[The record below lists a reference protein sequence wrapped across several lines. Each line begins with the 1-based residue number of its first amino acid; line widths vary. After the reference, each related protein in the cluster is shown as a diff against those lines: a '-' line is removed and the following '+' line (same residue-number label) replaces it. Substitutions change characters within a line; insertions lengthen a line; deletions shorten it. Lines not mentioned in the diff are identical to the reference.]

1 MRKCNNIL
9 LVFSL
14 FFLLC
19 GQYILPEKTKI
30 ITVLFFALMM
40 INLFIRKRFM
50 LINRNQMILWCV
62 FWILGC
68 VISILS
74 LSIISQ
80 EAIEFGVSIAIG
92 LLLGGIYISQDKR
105 NIMIKAIFAVCL
117 VSVLGCVLQLVL
129 PELLLKINR
138 ITLGEEKYYY
148 FLDFFSYGA
157 LTGFS
162 FQTGITGYYLAV
174 MEGFILTYI
183 LGKKKKNICNV
194 IAILAFVIV
203 YIFILLTMKRSQL
216 LSVMLLTIFFYC
228 IYNKKHAFKVIF
240 ISIILLVAGYFV
252 LVNTA
257 VGQLIITK
265 SLGDNPLSGRDFIY
279 RILFENFLH
288 SPIFGNGFGYTLK
301 TVDHFRN
308 GHNVYLQILSEN
320 GVVGFILYFS
330 LIYFYLKQSL
340 KLFFS
345 CLRKK
350 TNSTT
355 SAFCLYIELLFV
367 INCFFGNSLYDV
379 YPLIIFL
386 SVTGIVKSSVLDNAK
401 NKVEV
406 I

>member
-9 LVFSL
+9 LGFLV

-30 ITVLFFALMM
+30 ITILSFVMII
-40 INLFIRKRFM
+40 INLFIRKRFL
-50 LINRNQMILWCV
+50 LINKNQIILWIA
-62 FWILGC
+62 FWVLGC

-80 EAIEFGVSIAIG
+80 EAIEFGISIVIG
-92 LLLGGIYISQDKR
+92 LSLGGIYASQDKR
-105 NIMIKAIFAVCL
+105 NIMLKAIFAVC
-117 VSVLGCVLQLVL
+117 VVTVLGCFLQLFV
-129 PELLLKINR
+129 PGLLLKINR

-148 FLDFFSYGA
+148 FLDFFSYRA

-183 LGKKKKNICNV
+183 LGQKKKRIYNIM
-194 IAILAFVIV
+194 AIVAFVVV

-216 LSVMLLTIFFYC
+216 LAVMLLSLFFFC
-228 IYNKKHAFKVIF
+228 IYNKKHAVKAIVA
-240 ISIILLVAGYFV
+240 SIILLAAGYLLLFH
-252 LVNTA
+252 TA
-257 VGQLIITK
+257 TGQAIIVK
-265 SLGDNPLSGRDFIY
+265 SLGDNPLSGRDVIY
-279 RILFENFLH
+279 RILFGNFLNN
-288 SPIFGNGFGYTLK
+288 PIFGNGFGYTLR
-301 TVDHFRN
+301 TVEHFRN
-308 GHNVYLQILSEN
+308 GHNIYLQVLSEN
-320 GVVGFILYFS
+320 GIIGFLLYFG
-330 LIYFYLKQSL
+330 LIYFYLKQAL

-350 TNSTT
+350 TNSTA
-355 SAFCLYIELLFV
+355 SALCLYIELLFV
-367 INCFFGNSLYDV
+367 LNGFFGNPLYDV

-386 SVTGIVKSSVLDNAK
+386 IVSGIVKSSILDNK
-401 NKVEV
+401 KKKVGV